1 MAGGKLKLPRV
12 EKSVNMSD
20 AKIDESLK
28 KLRTRRDVPAK
39 SPRKMVTRYEDT
51 DSGGF
56 SPRASTWPAASSPVD
71 LAALLPG
78 DDGEEEQWP
87 PAHTPADPELF
98 EKLKR
103 EGGVHQ
109 VWLIKWHDFQRG
121 VLHAFADGTYKC
133 YKYESMTVQD
143 AGTWQMVR
151 GIYMQLGEAQQV
163 VRGTLQGEASG
174 FKLAV
179 MSPRLAYYTPTFET
193 YQGGTLLVVVAMA
206 ARGHNNN
213 SLDPA
218 SIPASGLPPVM
229 LQDPL
234 FKRAC
239 RSSNIRLHE
248 LRYAHDVAVEVAQ
261 VKAKR
266 EQGMITVNE
275 YSAQIKAVLGVS
287 GCPPKTEAIES
298 ALARCRARQQELV
311 QQVMHV
317 LQKLKVPVE
326 LRYGGAPPRTKTTQE
341 LHREQ
346 NLRAFVELESLNN
359 LLSTFAKVQCVL
371 PMCC

>member
-1 MAGGKLKLPRV
+1 M
-12 EKSVNMSD
+12 
-20 AKIDESLK
+20 
-28 KLRTRRDVPAK
+28 
-39 SPRKMVTRYEDT
+39 
-51 DSGGF
+51 
-56 SPRASTWPAASSPVD
+56 
-71 LAALLPG
+71 
-78 DDGEEEQWP
+78 
-87 PAHTPADPELF
+87 
-98 EKLKR
+98 
-103 EGGVHQ
+103 
-109 VWLIKWHDFQRG
+109 
-121 VLHAFADGTYKC
+121 LHAFADGTYKC
-133 YKYESMTVQD
+133 YKYESMTVQN
-143 AGTWQMVR
+143 AGTWMMMMPFICSYKQLVR
-151 GIYMQLGEAQQV
+151 GIYMQLGEGQQV

-193 YQGGTLLVVVAMA
+193 YQGGTLQVVVAMA

-218 SIPASGLPPVM
+218 SIPASGLLPAM

-239 RSSNIRLHE
+239 RSSNIRLHA

-275 YSAQIKAVLGVS
+275 YSAQIKAVLGVP
-287 GCPPKTEAIES
+287 GCPPKTEAIEF

-317 LQKLKVPVE
+317 LQKLKVPFE
-326 LRYGGAPPRTKTTQE
+326 LRYGGAPPRRKTTQE

-346 NLRAFVELESLNN
+346 TCEHSSSSS
-359 LLSTFAKVQCVL
+359 LSTTSSPRLPRCSVCCQCVAHVML
-371 PMCC
+371 MCC